1 MEFINLDT
9 NYSTTT
15 DSFNANFN
23 LSNPLR
29 KVEKIYLKSVEL
41 PIGFTN
47 VRTNFN
53 SFVIS
58 ISTTPTSNAFVNTTI
73 TLPNKNYTDINS
85 LLTDINERFFSRA
98 INISFQLDSNNNLVK
113 IGKIGLINK
122 YYFTTSNLLNIILG
136 FTNSTTLSTV
146 IAPIS
151 SEIIT
156 AIRQPNLNFDNYI
169 SLFIKNI
176 PHNSSSS
183 NQLISFKIPLNGSG
197 NIVYFNSENISFSQY
212 ITITDPKMVV
222 DKLSIVVY
230 DRFGNQLTNNGFDY
244 SLTVGFS
251 FY

>member
-58 ISTTPTSNAFVNTTI
+58 ISTTATNSVYVNTTI
-73 TLPNKNYTDINS
+73 TLTNKNYTDINS
-85 LLTDINERFFSRA
+85 LLTDINTLLTARN
-98 INISFQLDSNNNLVK
+98 INLSFQLNSNNLIQIVK
-113 IGKIGLINK
+113 TGTINR

-136 FTNSTTLSTV
+136 FTTSTALSAVNTTG
-146 IAPIS
+146 AT
-151 SEIIT
+151 IT

-183 NQLISFKIPLNGSG
+183 NQLISFKIPLNSSG

-212 ITITDPKMVV
+212 ITITDQNLVV

>member
-9 NYSTTT
+9 HYSTTT

-58 ISTTPTSNAFVNTTI
+58 ISNTSYGSTYTSTTI
-73 TLPNKNYTDINS
+73 TLTNKNYTDINS
-85 LLTDINERFFSRA
+85 LLTDINTLLTSSN
-98 INISFQLDSNNNLVK
+98 INLSFELNSDNLVQIVK
-113 IGKIGLINK
+113 TGTINK

-136 FTNSTTLSTV
+136 FTSSTTLSTIIFTTSTV
-146 IAPIS
+146 T
-151 SEIIT
+151 IT

-212 ITITDPKMVV
+212 ITITDQNLVV

>member
-58 ISTTPTSNAFVNTTI
+58 ISTLSSNNTFVNTTI
-73 TLPNKNYTDINS
+73 TLPNKNYIDINS
-85 LLTDINERFFSRA
+85 LLTDINALLVSRM
-98 INISFQLDSNNNLVK
+98 INLSFELNSSNNLVQIK
-113 IGKIGLINK
+113 KIGLINK

-146 IAPIS
+146 IIPTNS
-151 SEIIT
+151 QIIT

-169 SLFIKNI
+169 
-176 PHNSSSS
+176 
-183 NQLISFKIPLNGSG
+183 
-197 NIVYFNSENISFSQY
+197 
-212 ITITDPKMVV
+212 
-222 DKLSIVVY
+222 
-230 DRFGNQLTNNGFDY
+230 
-244 SLTVGFS
+244 
-251 FY
+251 

>member
-9 NYSTTT
+9 HYSTTT

-47 VRTNFN
+47 VRTSFN
-53 SFVIS
+53 SFVVS
-58 ISTTPTSNAFVNTTI
+58 FSNASGNSYTNTTI
-73 TLPNKNYTDINS
+73 TLSNKNYTDIAS
-85 LLTDINERFFSRA
+85 LLTDINTLLTSRN
-98 INISFQLDSNNNLVK
+98 INLSFELNSNNLVQIVK
-113 IGKIGLINK
+113 TGTI
-122 YYFTTSNLLNIILG
+122 YRYFFTTSNLLNIILG
-136 FTNSTTLSTV
+136 FTSSTALSAINTTGTTL
-146 IAPIS
+146 
-151 SEIIT
+151 T

-212 ITITDPKMVV
+212 ITITDQNLVV
-222 DKLSIVVY
+222 DKLQIVVY

>member
-1 MEFINLDT
+1 MF
-9 NYSTTT
+9 
-15 DSFNANFN
+15 
-23 LSNPLR
+23 
-29 KVEKIYLKSVEL
+29 EL
-41 PIGFTN
+41 
-47 VRTNFN
+47 N
-53 SFVIS
+53 S
-58 ISTTPTSNAFVNTTI
+58 
-73 TLPNKNYTDINS
+73 D
-85 LLTDINERFFSRA
+85 
-98 INISFQLDSNNNLVK
+98 NLVQIVK
-113 IGKIGLINK
+113 KGTIYR

-136 FTNSTTLSTV
+136 FTSSTTLSAVNTTGTTL
-146 IAPIS
+146 
-151 SEIIT
+151 T

-212 ITITDPKMVV
+212 ITITDQNLVV
-222 DKLSIVVY
+222 DKLQIVVY